1 MTSSLGIVFLRR
13 LTGKIVVG
21 ALQAGSAED
30 FLFEVGETG
39 LRLRVAQLGLDGVH
53 LRVQRDDLILR
64 RHRLPDVADVL
75 RDGSKAFLNNGGKE

>member
-1 MTSSLGIVFLRR
+1 MGRAGLPGVPVRQQSTIHIRSFDLTLGDL
-13 LTGKIVVG
+13 
-21 ALQAGSAED
+21 
-30 FLFEVGETG
+30 LFEIGETG
-39 LRLRVAQLGLDGVH
+39 LRSRVAQLTCDGVH